1 MGTGAKGVEWKRQ
14 EARDIPD
21 LLVCCTRAGPVVS
34 PVPNTALVHERDMAA
49 TVK

>member
-1 MGTGAKGVEWKRQ
+1 MGTGAKGVEWKGQ
-14 EARDIPD
+14 EARGVPN

-34 PVPNTALVHERDMAA
+34 PVPNTALVHERDIAA